1 MRHLTVYR
9 ERALACFATAYYCV
23 LGRDRSSFL
32 EWLEGQDLRTLMI
45 RGEGVPLRN
54 GETIA
59 LEIGE
64 EETTLFVA
72 AYLENHSLVTNQ
84 VVIPGG
90 TEDVRYVVRTSYD
103 GYRRLSLSLEPA

>member
-32 EWLEGQDLRTLMI
+32 EWLEGQDLRTLML

-84 VVIPGG
+84 VVIPGRLPPALPEFG
-90 TEDVRYVVRTSYD
+90 AVVSVW
-103 GYRRLSLSLEPA
+103 